1 MVQNAGEF
9 IVTFPRGYHSG
20 FNLGFNCAESTNFAL
35 PRWINFGRTASM
47 VSVCVSVRVLVLSV
61 CVSVVSLCICVCW
74 CVCVP
79 VVSVFWCVCQW

>member
-35 PRWINFGRTASM
+35 PRWIDFGRTASAVRM
-47 VSVCVSVRVLVLSV
+47 CVQLLWGCLGGWCLVL
-61 CVSVVSLCICVCW
+61 
-74 CVCVP
+74 
-79 VVSVFWCVCQW
+79 